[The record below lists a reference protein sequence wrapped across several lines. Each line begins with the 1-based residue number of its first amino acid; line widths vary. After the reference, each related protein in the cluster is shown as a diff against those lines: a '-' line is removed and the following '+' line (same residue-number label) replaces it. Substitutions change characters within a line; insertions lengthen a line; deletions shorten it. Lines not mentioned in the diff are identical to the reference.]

1 MCYYQVFP
9 VLVNTFSFQSQA
21 FSSCFTQYI
30 QANSCSS
37 VGGTVCLLSH
47 QAQPLAGW
55 VLLNP
60 NYSCSPH
67 ILGLVAR
74 TQSKSWSGDRLPG
87 ERDLCITT
95 QLGSGLGLPAL
106 NREVGWLQAHEAQE
120 SRGQTF
126 SSIHSDV
133 AISLVRVLNF
143 PSPLT
148 TAKQTCPD
156 WQLSFEVYPF
166 RLLGPGLVL
175 SVLSSPATRDWSFSA
190 CI

>member
-9 VLVNTFSFQSQA
+9 ILVNTFSFQSQA

-106 NREVGWLQAHEAQE
+106 NREVGCDCRLTKLRNLEGKRSAAFTQMSPSHLSESSTFPVLWPLQNRPALTD
-120 SRGQTF
+120 SCLLKF
-126 SSIHSDV
+126 ILSD
-133 AISLVRVLNF
+133 
-143 PSPLT
+143 
-148 TAKQTCPD
+148 
-156 WQLSFEVYPF
+156 Y
-166 RLLGPGLVL
+166 
-175 SVLSSPATRDWSFSA
+175 
-190 CI
+190 